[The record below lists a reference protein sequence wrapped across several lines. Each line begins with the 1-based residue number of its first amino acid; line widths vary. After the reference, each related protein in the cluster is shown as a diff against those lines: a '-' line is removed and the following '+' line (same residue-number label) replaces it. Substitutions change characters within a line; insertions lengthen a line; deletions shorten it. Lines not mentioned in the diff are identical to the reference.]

1 VVPWSCG
8 LVALAAVLIA
18 LVAIVSR
25 PARQPSHRM
34 EQLPPLEVYFS
45 PGGGCTQ
52 AIVNEI
58 DSARQSVRVQAYSFT
73 SAPIAA
79 ALRQAHRRGVKVE
92 VILDHSQ
99 QTDRYSSADFL
110 HNAGI
115 GVWIDDQHAIAHNK
129 VMIIDDRVVITGSFN
144 FTKSAETSNAENLLI
159 IRDAKVAAI
168 YTDNWLAHLAHSRA
182 YQGRAPPKPVPQDN
196 SPQQPRGDY
205 IGSAGSD
212 VFHRPWCLAV
222 EKIAPANRIV
232 YRSREEAI
240 QAGKRPCQKCLP

>member
-1 VVPWSCG
+1 
-8 LVALAAVLIA
+8 L
-18 LVAIVSR
+18 
-25 PARQPSHRM
+25 

-52 AIVNEI
+52 AIVSEI
-58 DSARQSVRVQAYSFT
+58 DSAQQSVRVQAYSFT

-99 QTDRYSSADFL
+99 ASDKYSSADFL

-159 IRDAKVAAI
+159 IRDGKVAAI
-168 YTDNWLAHLAHSRA
+168 YTENWLAHLAHSRP
-182 YQGRAPPKPVPQDN
+182 YQGRAPPKSTTSDDA
-196 SPQQPRGDY
+196 SSQQPSGDY
-205 IGSAGSD
+205 IGSAGSE
-212 VFHRPWCLAV
+212 VFHRHWCLAV
-222 EKIAPANRIV
+222 EKIAPDNRIV
-232 YRSREEAI
+232 YRSRQEAI